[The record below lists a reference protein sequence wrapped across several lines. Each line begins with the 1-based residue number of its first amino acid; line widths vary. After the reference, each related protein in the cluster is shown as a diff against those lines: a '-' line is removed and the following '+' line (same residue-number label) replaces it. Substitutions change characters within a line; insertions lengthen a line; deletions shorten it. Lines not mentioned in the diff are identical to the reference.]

1 MIWLCLLAVA
11 VQSGR
16 GEKERNEKGE
26 GRMMIKM
33 GVRMKY
39 AMERGLVDVIMSD
52 KR

>member
-1 MIWLCLLAVA
+1 MIWLILLAVA

-26 GRMMIKM
+26 VGMMVEM
-33 GVRMKY
+33 VVRMKD
-39 AMERGLVDVIMSD
+39 AMDGGQVDVIMSD